1 MKTQSQL
8 FIFTATLVLS
18 RNSKAQKEALI
29 PFKDT
34 KLISDIS
41 TSNLVE
47 KMKSKKYREFM
58 ESYLYLNLLQN
69 GK

>member
-1 MKTQSQL
+1 
-8 FIFTATLVLS
+8 VLS